1 MPKGRK
7 DKIMDDKYIAQK
19 QKEIM
24 LCFGIQNTK
33 ESQKFIKLIL
43 EAIWLG
49 GKVEGV
55 QEARE
60 VIR

>member
-1 MPKGRK
+1 
-7 DKIMDDKYIAQK
+7 MDNKYIEQK
-19 QKEIM
+19 QKEII
-24 LCFGIQNTK
+24 LYFGIQNRK

-43 EAIWLG
+43 EAVWFG

-60 VIR
+60 VLK

>member
-1 MPKGRK
+1 
-7 DKIMDDKYIAQK
+7 MDNKYIEQK

-24 LCFGIQNTK
+24 LYFNMVATVEQRK
-33 ESQKFIKLIL
+33 KFIKLIL
-43 EAIWLG
+43 EAVWLG

-60 VIR
+60 VLR